1 VNALTKIESGALAV
15 PFDELTRMAESMARA
30 QLFGKQTPQQLLSLM
45 LIAQANGQHPAA
57 AARDYDVIQ
66 GRPSKKAEAMLRDF
80 LMAGGKVDWHTYS
93 DQKCDATFSHPQ
105 GGSIR
110 VDWDHARV
118 AQAKISN
125 PEMYKKYPR
134 NMLRARCISEGV
146 RTVYPVATG
155 GMQSVEEARG
165 LPPVDMG
172 AAVQPVPDALLKEA
186 RAAAAKGVAAYQA
199 FFQATGKENRTLL
212 AGEHPGL
219 KQEAIDADAART
231 VDVDINPHTGAPTLA
246 SLPDEPTFGD
256 ITEDAP

>member
-146 RTVYPVATG
+146 RTVCPVATG
-155 GMQSVEEARG
+155 GLYAPEEAASMPAERH
-165 LPPVDMG
+165 MG
-172 AAVQPVPDALLKEA
+172 DAEEVPAQLLADA
-186 RAAAAKGVAAYQA
+186 RAAADG
-199 FFQATGKENRTLL
+199 G
-212 AGEHPGL
+212 
-219 KQEAIDADAART
+219 
-231 VDVDINPHTGAPTLA
+231 LA
-246 SLPDEPTFGD
+246 SLKKWWKNATPDMRETLKPHIAELDALVAAFEAKPKGGVIDGATGE
-256 ITEDAP
+256 ITEGGGHADH